1 MYAALSLAE
10 KAELSSTQDY
20 FGETGKSYNDTF
32 VMLLAMEQ
40 AANARNG
47 MLSFGNSADS
57 EMITVIVVM
66 SAIATICAGGFFFYR
81 RRKEQQ

>member
-1 MYAALSLAE
+1 MKTYDYVVTYYS
-10 KAELSSTQDY
+10 AELIAEGMTTPNFMLDADGQTPLRAIST
-20 FGETGKSYNDTF
+20 
-32 VMLLAMEQ
+32 
-40 AANARNG
+40 NG
-47 MLSFGNSADS
+47 NGQLQLFGNSADS